1 MESKIQLVSV
11 LATVAML
18 LIVLELVR
26 RRRFLERYAVLWLF
40 AAAVLIALSAWSGLL
55 QTLASSV
62 GIKTPVN
69 ALFVVAFG
77 FVALLLLHFSLA
89 VSKLHEQSKV
99 LAQRLAMAQQRI
111 TALEQEKQADDVD
124 APAAPALEGSSQRQ
138 TVSG

>member
-1 MESKIQLVSV
+1 MESRIQLIAV

-40 AAAVLIALSAWSGLL
+40 AAAVLIGLSVWSNLL
-55 QTLASSV
+55 ETLASGV

-89 VSKLHEQSKV
+89 VSRLHEQSKV

-111 TALEQEKQADDVD
+111 SV
-124 APAAPALEGSSQRQ
+124 LEGRQ
-138 TVSG
+138 GEDAGDPAVDSLEETGVREKVST